1 MNIIRHHREKI
12 LAQKAAH
19 ESADSG
25 DTTLEGRN
33 TYELMLAQLQ
43 TDATA
48 LRSKQSIEKRI
59 ELKVDLVPQY
69 DAYVAGILA
78 ADENVQDDVLMTQL
92 VWRIDIG
99 TFEDAYAIALHALK
113 HQLVLPQ
120 RFKRTL
126 PTLLAEE
133 FSEPVILAEN
143 TPPSDAST
151 QESSDKAK
159 PLPSLDLL
167 TDLLGQLKDQ
177 DMPDEVRAKLH
188 KAIAFTLET
197 IGEPESLEEA
207 RPHYERAL
215 QLDKKSGVK
224 KRLEQLARKLKAAAD

>member
-1 MNIIRHHREKI
+1 MNVIRHHRDKIMAEKT
-12 LAQKAAH
+12 AH
-19 ESADSG
+19 ESASAG

-33 TYELMLAQLQ
+33 EYELMLAQLQ

-48 LRSKQSIEKRI
+48 LRSMQSIEKRI
-59 ELKVDLVPQY
+59 ELKVELAPKY

-99 TFEDAYAIALHALK
+99 AYEGAYDIALHALK
-113 HQLVLPQ
+113 HALVMPH

-133 FSEPVILAEN
+133 FSEPVIHAEN
-143 TPPSDAST
+143 TPKSENSSDEAPDTPSD
-151 QESSDKAK
+151 
-159 PLPSLDLL
+159 LPSLDLL
-167 TDLLGQLKDQ
+167 TDLLAQLKEQ

-188 KAIAFTLET
+188 KAIAFTYEASGT
-197 IGEPESLEEA
+197 PEGLAEA
-207 RPHYERAL
+207 QPHYERAL
-215 QLDKKSGVK
+215 QLDQKSGVK
-224 KRLEQLARKLKAAAD
+224 KRLEQLVRKTKAASK